1 MFKRIFLAAAAVG
14 LFAMAA
20 LAQATGEIAIT
31 VKDAATGK
39 GIEKALCK
47 IGRISAST
55 SPQGEVAVKVPAG
68 DHTVVCSANGF
79 APGTKRVAVA
89 AGASVRV
96 VLTLS
101 PPKPVEA
108 PASAAPEPAP
118 VADEKVVTKEAKK
131 VKGKKGETGG
141 IGAGG
146 AVGTGRGFGFGG
158 GAIGQ
163 PGRPAK
169 IAMRP
174 LAPPPAPASVTIAD
188 PAQAGEMN
196 REGYDSITDNPFK
209 AVSQDP
215 LSTFS
220 IDVDT
225 ASYANLRRFL
235 NQGQLPP
242 KDAVRIEELIN
253 YFSYTYPDAAGEH
266 PFTVNTEISTAPWN
280 PKHRLVRIGIQGK
293 KVDVSNLPPSN
304 LVFLLDVSGSMN
316 NHDKLPLLKQALTLL
331 VNNLRVNDRVSIVVY
346 AGAAG
351 LVLPSTPGSDRGAIL
366 AALESLSAGGSTAG
380 GAGIQLAYQVARQNF
395 IKDGNNRV
403 ILATDGDFNVGVSSD
418 GELVRLIEEERKSG
432 VFLTVLGFGTGN
444 YQDAKMQEL
453 ANKGNGNAAYIDSI
467 LEAQKVLVT
476 QMGGTL
482 LTIAK
487 DVKLQL
493 EFNPAKVKGYRLIG
507 YENRILA
514 AQDFNDDK
522 KDAGELGAGHS
533 VTALYEIVPAGSPE
547 PLPGV
552 DELKYQKVEVA
563 PVAQNSPELMTIK
576 LRYKQPTGDVSQLI
590 EHPLVD
596 ADVGFDSTS
605 EDFRFATAVAELGM
619 LLRDSPYKSEASF
632 DNLIARAKNAMG
644 KDENGYRFDFVGLAQ
659 KAKLLHAAAKP
670 VQKIAQ

>member
-1 MFKRIFLAAAAVG
+1 
-14 LFAMAA
+14 
-20 LAQATGEIAIT
+20 
-31 VKDAATGK
+31 
-39 GIEKALCK
+39 
-47 IGRISAST
+47 
-55 SPQGEVAVKVPAG
+55 
-68 DHTVVCSANGF
+68 
-79 APGTKRVAVA
+79 
-89 AGASVRV
+89 
-96 VLTLS
+96 
-101 PPKPVEA
+101 
-108 PASAAPEPAP
+108 
-118 VADEKVVTKEAKK
+118 
-131 VKGKKGETGG
+131 
-141 IGAGG
+141 
-146 AVGTGRGFGFGG
+146 
-158 GAIGQ
+158 
-163 PGRPAK
+163 
-169 IAMRP
+169 
-174 LAPPPAPASVTIAD
+174 
-188 PAQAGEMN
+188 
-196 REGYDSITDNPFK
+196 
-209 AVSQDP
+209 
-215 LSTFS
+215 
-220 IDVDT
+220 
-225 ASYANLRRFL
+225 
-235 NQGQLPP
+235 
-242 KDAVRIEELIN
+242 
-253 YFSYTYPDAAGEH
+253 
-266 PFTVNTEISTAPWN
+266 
-280 PKHRLVRIGIQGK
+280 
-293 KVDVSNLPPSN
+293 VDVSKLPPSN

-316 NHDKLPLLKQALTLL
+316 NHDKLPLLKQALALL

-351 LVLPSTPGSDRGAIL
+351 LVLPSTPGSDRGTIL

-380 GAGIQLAYQVARQNF
+380 GAGIKLAYQVARQNF
-395 IKDGNNRV
+395 IKEGNNRV

-418 GELVRLIEEERKSG
+418 GELVSLIEEERKSG

-444 YQDAKMQEL
+444 YQDAKMEQL

-563 PVAQNSPELMTIK
+563 PAAQNSPELMTIK

-605 EDFRFATAVAELGM
+605 EDFRFATAVAEFGM
-619 LLRDSPYKSEASF
+619 LLRDSPYKGEASF
-632 DNLIARAKNAMG
+632 DNLIARAKSAMG

-659 KAKLLHAAAKP
+659 KAKLLKAAQAPQLKM
-670 VQKIAQ
+670 AQ

>member
-1 MFKRIFLAAAAVG
+1 MFKRFFLLALASG
-14 LFAMAA
+14 LFALAA
-20 LAQATGEIAIT
+20 FAQATGEIAIT
-31 VKDAATGK
+31 VKDALTNK

-55 SPQGEVAVKVPAG
+55 SPQGEVSVKVPAG
-68 DHTVVCSANGF
+68 PHTVTCSANGF
-79 APGTKRVAVA
+79 APGTKRVIVA
-89 AGASVRV
+89 AGATSRV
-96 VLTLS
+96 LIALS
-101 PPKPVEA
+101 APKPVEA
-108 PASAAPEPAP
+108 PASAPAEPAP
-118 VADEKVVTKEAKK
+118 AADEAVTKAPKTIS
-131 VKGKKGETGG
+131 VKGKKSEAVGVGG
-141 IGAGG
+141 IGVVGGGSGRGYGAGG
-146 AVGTGRGFGFGG
+146 SIHPA
-158 GAIGQ
+158 
-163 PGRPAK
+163 RPVK

-174 LAPPPAPASVTIAD
+174 GPPPPAMVAGEPM
-188 PAQAGEMN
+188 QAGEMN
-196 REGYDSITDNPFK
+196 REDYAALTDNPFK
-209 AVSQDP
+209 AVTQDP

-242 KDAVRIEELIN
+242 KDAIRIEEMIN

-280 PKHRLVRIGIQGK
+280 QKHRLVRIGIQGK
-293 KVDVSNLPPSN
+293 KVDVSKLPPSN

-316 NHDKLPLLKQALTLL
+316 NHDKLPLLKQALALL

-351 LVLPSTPGSDRGAIL
+351 LVLPSTPGSDRGTIL

-380 GAGIQLAYQVARQNF
+380 GAGIKLAYQVARQNF
-395 IKDGNNRV
+395 IKEGNNRV

-418 GELVRLIEEERKSG
+418 GELVSLIEEERKSG

-444 YQDAKMQEL
+444 YQDAKMEQL

-563 PVAQNSPELMTIK
+563 PAAQNSPELMTIK

-605 EDFRFATAVAELGM
+605 EDFRFATAVAEFGM
-619 LLRDSPYKSEASF
+619 LLRDSPYKGEASF
-632 DNLIARAKNAMG
+632 DNLIARAKSAMG

-659 KAKLLHAAAKP
+659 KAKLLKAAQAPQLKM
-670 VQKIAQ
+670 AQ